1 MVWYPGRTSPAR
13 MGRENLFR
21 GLLFCDCCG
30 HPLTLSRKKLKDR
43 EVDIYLCTHH
53 NRRPDECPKTHI
65 IYHEVLYPYVLEQI
79 RALARSM
86 KRRKVN
92 SPICRYAEIKELPAE
107 ILQEI
112 VGRIEIAHMPYKTKL
127 GKVIQIQWRL
137 I

>member
-1 MVWYPGRTSPAR
+1 

-65 IYHEVLYPYVLEQI
+65 IYHEVLYPYVLDQI
-79 RALARSM
+79 RALSRSM
-86 KRRKVN
+86 KRRRVK
-92 SPICRYAEIKELPAE
+92 SPICQYANIEKLTPEVLTAVIT
-107 ILQEI
+107 
-112 VGRIEIAHMPYKTKL
+112 RIEVGHVPYKAKP
-127 GKVIQIQWRL
+127 GRVIQIRWRF